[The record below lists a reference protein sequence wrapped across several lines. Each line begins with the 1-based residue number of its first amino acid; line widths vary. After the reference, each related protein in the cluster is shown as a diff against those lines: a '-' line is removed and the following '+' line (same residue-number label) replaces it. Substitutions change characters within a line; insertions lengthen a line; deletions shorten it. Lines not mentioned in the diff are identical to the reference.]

1 MVNFSTSQFSRT
13 RDLKGLDVKQRTR
26 RHQRGSLL
34 QKNGRWIAKY
44 YYAPGKQTTKTLG
57 DIKGPRRIS
66 ERQANIMLDELVRP
80 LNLNPAESKRFE
92 TVSNFVKA
100 VFYRVKNE
108 TGAWR
113 ASSEKRARWEI
124 EKRIL
129 PFIGDKSIEQVTASD
144 LRAILNHW
152 VADGLGKSSCSHIRS
167 HLTDIFRMARAEGY
181 LQTDIAAGLKI
192 PKIAS
197 RPIEKPIIGLDQYLV
212 GWKALDERERLICDL
227 VLFAGLRQSEALG
240 LCCGDVKTDRIVIS
254 RSWYLGRWEDPKTA
268 NSGRDIGAPP
278 QILERLHQWI
288 ESLPLNGPEYPLFQ
302 SEVSGRP
309 MSADNLLKRY
319 IYPRLD
325 GAKIPRFN
333 FEILRRSHSTLHKE
347 LGTDPRII
355 AAQQGHGLNTHMKE
369 YVQTT
374 VDLKRLE
381 SGKLYEMFEKR
392 KNQG

>member
-1 MVNFSTSQFSRT
+1 
-13 RDLKGLDVKQRTR
+13 VKQRTR

-44 YYAPGKQTTKTLG
+44 YYSPGKQTTKTLG
-57 DIKGPRRIS
+57 DITGPRRMT
-66 ERQANIMLDELVRP
+66 ERQAKIMLDELVRP
-80 LNLNPAESKRFE
+80 LNLNPTESRKFE
-92 TVSNFVKA
+92 TVSNFAHA
-100 VFYRVKNE
+100 VFYRVKKE

-113 ASSEKRARWEI
+113 ASSEQRARWEI

-129 PFIGDKSIEQVTASD
+129 PMIGEKSFEQLTASD
-144 LRAILNHW
+144 LRAILNHY
-152 VADGLGKSSCSHIRS
+152 ANAGLSKSSLGHIRS
-167 HLTDIFRMARAEGY
+167 HLTDICRMARAEGY
-181 LQTDIAAGLKI
+181 LHSDIAEGLKI

-197 RPIEKPIIGLDQYLV
+197 RPIEKPIIDLDQYLV
-212 GWKALDERERLICDL
+212 GWKALDERERLLCDL
-227 VLFAGLRQSEALG
+227 VLFAGLRQSEVLG
-240 LCCGDVKTDRIVIS
+240 LCCGDVLEDRILIR
-254 RSWYLGRWEDPKTA
+254 RSWYIGRWADPKTA
-268 NSGRDIGAPP
+268 NSMREIGAPS
-278 QILERLHQWI
+278 QIMERLRLWI

-302 SEVSGRP
+302 SELPDRP

-333 FEILRRSHSTLHKE
+333 FEILRRSHSTLHKA

-381 SGKLYEMFEKR
+381 SGKLYETFETR